1 MEWKICNFHTK
12 GRKILI
18 FNETKLKG
26 SYIIDLEKINDERGF
41 FSRSW
46 DSQIF
51 EEMGLNSNMKQCNV
65 SFNKKKGTLRGMH
78 YQYYPHEEA
87 KLVRCTQG
95 SVYEVIIDLR
105 KNSPSFKQWEAIE
118 LSSDEHKMLYIP
130 EGFALGFQTLENNT
144 EIFYQMSHHYVP
156 EFSRG
161 VRWNDNMFKILWPL
175 EVSVISKKDQSFTS
189 YEN

>member
-1 MEWKICNFHTK
+1 
-12 GRKILI
+12 
-18 FNETKLKG
+18 
-26 SYIIDLEKINDERGF
+26 
-41 FSRSW
+41 
-46 DSQIF
+46 
-51 EEMGLNSNMKQCNV
+51 
-65 SFNKKKGTLRGMH
+65 MH
-78 YQYYPHEEA
+78 YQDYPHEEA

-95 SVYEVIIDLR
+95 SVYEVMIDLR

-175 EVSVISKKDQSFTS
+175 EISVISKKDQSFTS
-189 YEN
+189 YKN